1 MMMKKNVKK
10 ISALLLTLIMMGSI
24 AACGGG
30 GVNQGGGEVITEDG
44 KLSGELQIIAPDL
57 GFGLDWLRNLEEGFE
72 TKNPDVKVTIKSST
86 LTDKVHVYLTSNKAN
101 PYDLV
106 FCQTSQ
112 VFRYAETPNT
122 IPGIEFC
129 YENLK
134 DVYDTIPEGEDKS
147 IKEKMYDGIYDYFKT
162 DDNSVY
168 AMPNASTVFGLIY
181 NTNLISKDELPNTTD
196 ELIEL
201 CKSVESRNTDVDA
214 IVWTKDAE
222 YFEEVFELWWAQ
234 YQGRSEWYS
243 YFKSRDIEVLKQPGR
258 QKSLEVISDLID
270 YETGYADSDS
280 PGLEYIPAQTRL
292 MRGEAAIYPCGGWL
306 ENEMDEF
313 FKSGTAP
320 VDFMPTPVISSIV
333 ETLEYRNSGEY
344 MSDAMLSAVID
355 AVDSGATEYAG
366 ISKADFDRIKEA
378 RTMYYYENLI
388 DSVVIP
394 SFANAKNL
402 AKAFLVYMYSNEGIE
417 AYTRANSGGSLPVYY
432 DYSGLY
438 SDFSAMQKSRLAIQ
452 GSKNSYIF
460 RPRHGSIMS
469 TNFYGTKIQ
478 TALGGVSDTLTP
490 EKIVS
495 NTYDFY
501 NANNQHQWNLLLK

>member
-1 MMMKKNVKK
+1 MRNCFKKTL
-10 ISALLLTLIMMGSI
+10 SLMLALMTVGPV
-24 AACGGG
+24 AACGNPIGMDS
-30 GVNQGGGEVITEDG
+30 GESVGEDG
-44 KLSGELQIIAPDL
+44 KLAGEMQIIAPDL
-57 GFGLDWLRNLEEGFE
+57 GFGLDWLRNLKAGFE
-72 TKNPDVKVTIKSST
+72 AKNPDVKIELKSST

-122 IPGIEFC
+122 IPGLEFC
-129 YENLK
+129 YENLQ
-134 DVYDTIPEGEDKS
+134 DVYDTIPEGEDKP
-147 IKEKMYDGIYDYFKT
+147 IKEKMYSGIYDYFKT
-162 DDNSVY
+162 NDTSVY
-168 AMPNASTVFGLIY
+168 AIPNASTVFGLMY
-181 NTNLISKDELPNTTD
+181 NTDLISKDELPNTTN

-201 CKSVESRNTDVDA
+201 CKTVETRNKDVDA
-214 IVWTKDAE
+214 IVWTKDGD
-222 YFEEVFELWWAQ
+222 YFDEVFELWWAQ
-234 YQGRSEWYS
+234 YQGRNEWYT
-243 YFKSRDIEVLKQPGR
+243 YFKSTDIEVLKQAGR

-292 MRGEAAIYPCGGWL
+292 MRGEAAIYPCGGWI

-333 ETLEYRNSGEY
+333 ETLEYREGGNY
-344 MSDAMLSAVID
+344 MSDVMLSAVID
-355 AVDSGATEYAG
+355 AVDAGATEYAG
-366 ISKADFDRIKEA
+366 VSKSDFDRIKEA

-394 SFANAKNL
+394 SFSNAKNI
-402 AKAFLVYMYSNEGIE
+402 AKAFLVYMYSDEGIE
-417 AYTRANSGGSLPVYY
+417 AYARANSGGSLPVYY
-432 DYSGLY
+432 DYSELSAG
-438 SDFSAMQKSRLAIQ
+438 FSAMQKTRLAIQ
-452 GSKNSYIF
+452 GSQNSYIF

-478 TALGGVSDTLTP
+478 TALGGVSDNLTP
-490 EKIVS
+490 AQIVQ

-501 NANNQHQWNLLLK
+501 NANNQHQWNLLMK